1 MMCFTLGTV
10 QNQPSLVE
18 NPVFPMILR
27 LLVGY
32 LFVNIVLQNE
42 GRERLLTVPQFQS

>member
-1 MMCFTLGTV
+1 MHKLGTI
-10 QNQPSLVE
+10 QNKPSLVQKLHS
-18 NPVFPMILR
+18 PMILR

-42 GRERLLTVPQFQS
+42 GRERLLTVPWFQS